1 MADQLPATQAQI
13 AALEAASTYA
23 RQSLAPG
30 TLSGY
35 RSDWAHFSAWCGAHG
50 WQHLPAA
57 PETVAAYLASLAASH
72 GRSALSRRVTA
83 IGHAHRLASLPWDA
97 KHPAIHHTLRGIL
110 RRHGAPPRLSAA
122 ITTEEIKRLI
132 APCDAT
138 ATGLRDRALLL
149 LGYAGALR
157 RSELAAIHRE
167 HLTFAPRGLR
177 LMLPRS
183 KADQEGR
190 GVEIGIPRGQ
200 HVDTCPVRA
209 VEAWLSLSACA
220 AGPVFRKVDRWG
232 NICAAALHPDAVRQ
246 ILGRRAAAA
255 GLEAEAFE
263 RISPHGLRSGFITA
277 AYAAG
282 ARDEE
287 IMGHSRHKDYRTMR
301 GYVRKAK
308 LVMESPAGKIG
319 L

>member
-1 MADQLPATQAQI
+1 MADQLPATPTQI
-13 AALEAASTYA
+13 AALEAASGYA

-30 TLSGY
+30 TLAGY
-35 RSDWAHFSAWCGAHG
+35 RSDWAHFTTWCRAHG

-57 PETVAAYLASLAASH
+57 PETVAAFLAALATSH

-83 IGHAHRLASLPWDA
+83 IGHAHRIAGEAWDP
-97 KHPAIHHTLRGIL
+97 KHPVIHHTLRGIL

-122 ITTEEIKRLI
+122 ITTDEIKRLI
-132 APCDAT
+132 APYDVT
-138 ATGLRDRALLL
+138 AAGVRDRALLL

-157 RSELAAIHRE
+157 RSELAGIHRE
-167 HLTFAPRGLR
+167 HLIFAPRGLR
-177 LMLPRS
+177 LLLPRS
-183 KADQEGR
+183 KADQVGR
-190 GVEIGIPRGQ
+190 GVEIGIPKGS
-200 HVDTCPVRA
+200 HAETCPVRA
-209 VEAWLSLSACA
+209 LEDWLVLSACA

-232 NICAAALHPDAVRQ
+232 NIRAEALHPDAVRQ
-246 ILGRRAAAA
+246 ILGRRAQAA
-255 GLEAEAFE
+255 GLEAETFE

-287 IMGHSRHKDYRTMR
+287 IMSHSRRKDYRTMR
-301 GYVRKAK
+301 GYVRRAK
-308 LVMESPAGKIG
+308 LIMESPAGRIG

>member
-1 MADQLPATQAQI
+1 MADQLPATPAQT
-13 AALEAASTYA
+13 AALETASGYA

-30 TLSGY
+30 TLAGY
-35 RSDWAHFSAWCGAHG
+35 RSDWAHFIAWCRAHG

-57 PETVAAYLASLAASH
+57 PETVAAFLAALAITH

-83 IGHAHRLASLPWDA
+83 IGHAHRIGGLAWDA
-97 KHPAIHHTLRGIL
+97 KHPVIHHTLRGIL
-110 RRHGAPPRLSAA
+110 RQHGRPPRLSAA
-122 ITTEEIKRLI
+122 ITTHEIKRLI
-132 APCDAT
+132 APCDDTSA
-138 ATGLRDRALLL
+138 GVRDRALLL
-149 LGYAGALR
+149 VGYAGALR
-157 RSELAAIHRE
+157 RSELAGVHRE
-167 HLTFAPRGLR
+167 HLSFAPRGLR
-177 LMLPRS
+177 LLLPRS

-200 HVDTCPVRA
+200 HAETCPVRA
-209 VEAWLSLSACA
+209 LDAWLLLSDCIV
-220 AGPVFRKVDRWG
+220 GPVFRKVDRWG
-232 NICAAALHPDAVRQ
+232 NIRPTALHPDAVRQ
-246 ILGRRAAAA
+246 ILGRRAQAA
-255 GLEAEAFE
+255 GLEAETFE

-287 IMGHSRHKDYRTMR
+287 IMSHSRHKDYRTMR
-301 GYVRKAK
+301 GYVRRAK